1 VKYPNYQDL
10 ARWEYARLLWKNP
23 VARRRLL
30 AHWQDPRHPYAE
42 RFAERQTR
50 IVAALES
57 ELSDEALDQQLQGE
71 NLSLRVLIREIPP
84 VFGQFFR

>member
-1 VKYPNYQDL
+1 VKYPNYQEL

-23 VARRRLL
+23 VARLRLL
-30 AHWQDPRHPYAE
+30 THWQDPRHPHAE

-50 IVAALES
+50 IIAALKS
-57 ELSDEALDQQLQGE
+57 DLSDEALDQQLRSE
-71 NLSLRVLIREIPP
+71 KLSLRVLMRKIPP